1 MVGTLRSSNRTS
13 PGAWRTAPRMVPRLP
28 RLATDDSVSASLT
41 TFSLVLLI
49 MGNLRS
55 HLQGEGLKV
64 PIAHDGHSEAGHGG
78 GGWTGGRAGGRTVG
92 EAEGRRD
99 GEKPHPELSE
109 GSTADFWDLG
119 KHPSSLRFSG

>member
-1 MVGTLRSSNRTS
+1 MVGMLRSSNRTS

-41 TFSLVLLI
+41 TFSSVLLM

-64 PIAHDGHSEAGHGG
+64 PIAHDRHSEAGHGG
-78 GGWTGGRAGGRTVG
+78 ARADCRRGGGTEGRT
-92 EAEGRRD
+92 ETSSRAERGIYR
-99 GEKPHPELSE
+99 GL
-109 GSTADFWDLG
+109 LG
-119 KHPSSLRFSG
+119 PWKRSIVDTLLWMR

>member
-1 MVGTLRSSNRTS
+1 MVGMLRSSNRTS

-41 TFSLVLLI
+41 TFSSVLLI

-78 GGWTGGRAGGRTVG
+78 DGWTGGRADCRRGGGT
-92 EAEGRRD
+92 EGRR
-99 GEKPHPELSE
+99 EN
-109 GSTADFWDLG
+109 
-119 KHPSSLRFSG
+119 PSPAERGVYPGLPGPWRRTIVRTPPWIR

>member
-1 MVGTLRSSNRTS
+1 MVGMLRSSNRTS

-41 TFSLVLLI
+41 TFSSVLLM

-78 GGWTGGRAGGRTVG
+78 TGGQADGRTG
-92 EAEGRRD
+92 GLSERRRD
-99 GEKPHPELSE
+99 GGTERNLI
-109 GSTADFWDLG
+109 
-119 KHPSSLRFSG
+119 PS